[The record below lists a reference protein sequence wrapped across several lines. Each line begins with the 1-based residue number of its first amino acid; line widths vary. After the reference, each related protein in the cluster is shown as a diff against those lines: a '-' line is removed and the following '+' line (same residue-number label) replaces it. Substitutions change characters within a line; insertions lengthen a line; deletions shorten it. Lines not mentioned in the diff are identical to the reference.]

1 MDSFWFDIKHVKV
14 DVICLLKVKAYCEEF
29 KKIDW
34 KIKRKKLRKMF
45 TSSLIK
51 KLFLKGFD
59 EHLLFF
65 KFKYDFNSFCSSKFT
80 DFDNLYT
87 LFKINKGGGIFRS
100 GGSGQ
105 ACQHE
110 AAVCDLEKPE
120 ELEKEIISSTENTPD
135 IKEKHATGD
144 IKTIATFKRERLK
157 GKFIN
162 NNAIDFLKEIFH
174 MRSLDLCLRHILLV

>member
-1 MDSFWFDIKHVKV
+1 MRN
-14 DVICLLKVKAYCEEF
+14 L
-29 KKIDW
+29 KKIEW
-34 KIKRKKLRKMF
+34 KIKRKKLRKMS

-59 EHLLFF
+59 ERLLSF
-65 KFKYDFNSFCSSKFT
+65 KFKYDFNSLCSSKFT

-87 LFKINKGGGIFRS
+87 LLKINKGGGVFRS
-100 GGSGQ
+100 GGSGE

-110 AAVCDLEKPE
+110 AAVCDLGKPE

-135 IKEKHATGD
+135 IEEKHATGD

-157 GKFIN
+157 RKFIN

-174 MRSLDLCLRHILLV
+174 MRSLDLCLRLILLV